1 MQNNPIAIIGSG
13 IAGLAA
19 ARTLAEAGR
28 AVQLFDKSRGSGG
41 RLASKRSSIG
51 DLDIGAPYFTARD
64 AHFQAAVAQWQAA
77 GWVAP
82 WTPALYRHQ
91 DGHLLQIFT
100 ETVCDRPTV
109 FFEIIQREGAKG
121 FGEGNFKALFQAIER
136 AQAARGNL

>member
-64 AHFQAAVAQWQAA
+64 AHFWRPSPSGRPPA
-77 GWVAP
+77 GSP
-82 WTPALYRHQ
+82 P
-91 DGHLLQIFT
+91 GHLRYT
-100 ETVCDRPTV
+100 ATRTGTCCVSTTTRSAGSAP
-109 FFEIIQREGAKG
+109 
-121 FGEGNFKALFQAIER
+121 R
-136 AQAARGNL
+136 A